1 MNSRNMKNYA
11 QSVEIFPAQSVE
23 ISNERRISTTQ
34 VDEALKTQV
43 IVNNV
48 TFVKFTKDFAR
59 HIEANERCD
68 ICGKFYNFTNTLQ

>member
-11 QSVEIFPAQSVE
+11 QFVEIFPAQSVE

-48 TFVKFTKDFAR
+48 TFVKFTKYFAR

-68 ICGKFYNFTNTLQ
+68 ICGKFYNSTNTLQ